1 MFECLRKPSVLVLI
15 LCQMLGISVA
25 TIIISSGGKIG
36 LDLSGDPRWSTLP
49 ITAYVLGTFV
59 MLFPASKLSGRYGRR
74 FAFIIGSII
83 GIFGGL
89 IFYLGIESR
98 SLFWVCAGTLM
109 IGFQRSFVEYYRFA
123 VVELVSDSARAF
135 GMSLVISGGVFAAFF
150 GPNLARISH
159 DFHGFDFLRHDFSAT
174 AVAIMLIC
182 LLQFSLFLLVYRHQA
197 ETVPTAKE
205 TQAEKERIDAN
216 IAQLQNQQSKGGL
229 HSKAMGL
236 ELRHDYR
243 YYILMAMMITAAGSA
258 IMTFLMNA
266 APIAMQH
273 EHGLSFDLAAQA
285 VQWHVF
291 AMYFPS
297 FFTGFL
303 LKKFQCLP
311 LAFGGLV
318 ILALSAITGI
328 IADTH
333 LMFSIS
339 LILLGI
345 GWNLC
350 YFTGS
355 YLLVQVTPKQQK
367 ANVQGIND
375 TGVFALNF
383 SGALLAGV
391 AVSSW
396 GWSNSAQFA
405 LGVIIIIT
413 VIAIA
418 RNIYLQPQKL

>member
-1 MFECLRKPSVLVLI
+1 MFECLKKPSVLVLI

-59 MLFPASKLSGRYGRR
+59 MLFPASQLSGKFGRR
-74 FAFIIGSII
+74 FAFMIGCII
-83 GIFGGL
+83 GILGGL
-89 IFYLGIESR
+89 VFYLGIENR

-123 VVELVSDSARAF
+123 VVELVSDGARAF

-159 DFHGFDFLRHDFSAT
+159 DFHGFDFINVDFSAT
-174 AVAIMLIC
+174 ALAVMLIC

-197 ETVPTAKE
+197 EAVTPDAKE
-205 TQAEKERIDAN
+205 EKQKIDAN
-216 IAQLQNQQSKGGL
+216 ITQSKGSL
-229 HSKAMGL
+229 LSKSMGL
-236 ELRHDYR
+236 NLRHDYR
-243 YYILMAMMITAAGSA
+243 YYILMAMMIAAAGSA

-273 EHGLSFDLAAQA
+273 EHGLSFDAAAQA

-311 LAFGGLV
+311 LAFGGLL
-318 ILALSAITGI
+318 ILILSAITGI
-328 IADTH
+328 IADNH
-333 LMFSIS
+333 IMFVIS
-339 LILLGI
+339 LILLGL

-355 YLLVQVTPKQQK
+355 YLLVQVTPKSRK
-367 ANVQGIND
+367 STVQGVND

-391 AVSSW
+391 AVGSW

-405 LGVIIIIT
+405 LGVILIIT
-413 VIAIA
+413 IIAIA